1 MTLHWTC
8 SYWFFGSGNTPY
20 VTISLCLIV
29 HKTREKNFSSK
40 FSQIEKFFSGFCKIL
55 HMANFGVS
63 SMSTELGTE
72 KLPAFSIEL
81 TMKHFMQ
88 LGRDIDAYIWVLFS
102 WKIQDKTDWALI
114 FFICD
119 LQFFSFKFF
128 LQIYIRGSVW
138 LSQYCKEVVTD
149 RSLFRHE
156 FEPH

>member
-1 MTLHWTC
+1 M
-8 SYWFFGSGNTPY
+8 
-20 VTISLCLIV
+20 TISLCLIV

-88 LGRDIDAYIWVLFS
+88 LGRDIDAYI
-102 WKIQDKTDWALI
+102 
-114 FFICD
+114 
-119 LQFFSFKFF
+119 
-128 LQIYIRGSVW
+128 
-138 LSQYCKEVVTD
+138 
-149 RSLFRHE
+149 
-156 FEPH
+156 